1 MTCYTLFM
9 VLRIYT
15 EEENILPLEPPPAAP
30 PTSQTG
36 IINLARQRSV
46 TLLVTQDNN
55 PLPGF
60 LRRLDA
66 CREEIDSTDT
76 ATMDPD
82 ALHRFLT
89 DVQRNLRRVIV
100 EILHCPLAENRVYER
115 AEDTLNAALSLLSL
129 LPEVDALQSRLRQF
143 YINNI
148 HTLLTEDLQTILE
161 NHPNQHA
168 LKTARH
174 AIRKEDTKTAPVT
187 EDPSA
192 GTDAEDWL

>member
-1 MTCYTLFM
+1 M
-9 VLRIYT
+9 VLRIYN
-15 EEENILPLEPPPAAP
+15 EEEETLPLEPLPAAP
-30 PTSQTG
+30 LASQAG
-36 IINLARQRSV
+36 IINLARQRSA

-76 ATMDPD
+76 STMDPD

-89 DVQRNLRRVIV
+89 DVQRSLKRVTV
-100 EILHCPLAENRVYER
+100 EIVHCPLAENRVYER
-115 AEDTLNAALSLLSL
+115 AEETLNAALSLLSL

-148 HTLLTEDLQTILE
+148 HTLLEEDLRTILE
-161 NHPNQHA
+161 NHPSQHA

-174 AIRKEDTKTAPVT
+174 AIRKQDARIAPVS
-187 EDPSA
+187 EDLSA